1 VRFALP
7 QYLRRKEEKGNK
19 KGRKSMI
26 RFTAR
31 TAAAGLFALGITLAA
46 GLANALPAS
55 AATSGSTHVAA
66 SVVTAR
72 TDSSSPASA
81 QAVRL
86 STNGPIASPD
96 IEEESCTSSR
106 ATWVHAYTDSGTF
119 CLGYA
124 GLIEWS
130 VPPEIYTFCA
140 GNNYGYY
147 ELYYEPTGKYSV
159 VHFTQGFG
167 LDYPNLTL
175 LVYVEI
181 DGWSGSDKC

>member
-1 VRFALP
+1 MVSFR
-7 QYLRRKEEKGNK
+7 
-19 KGRKSMI
+19 
-26 RFTAR
+26 AR
-31 TAAAGLFALGITLAA
+31 AAAAGMLALGVVLTTALASA
-46 GLANALPAS
+46 SPAS
-55 AATSGSTHVAA
+55 AATPASTRVAA
-66 SVVTAR
+66 SAATAR

-81 QAVRL
+81 QALHL
-86 STNGPIASPD
+86 SGNGVTASPD
-96 IEEESCTSSR
+96 IEKESCTTSR

-124 GLIEWS
+124 GIYEWS

-147 ELYYEPTGKYSV
+147 ELYYEPTGKYTV